1 MHVVVI
7 GAGAFGSW
15 TALWLQ
21 RRGASVT
28 LVEQYGPGNSLSS
41 SGDESRVTR
50 SAHGPD
56 DHYPLWQR
64 RSLTQWVGLAP
75 DLFVPTGV
83 LWLARTHD
91 GFERQSAETLS
102 RLGIA
107 HERLDAHAL
116 RARYPQ
122 ISTDDVAWA
131 LYEPEAGV
139 LLARRAVAATARA
152 LSEEGGFVRIGFA
165 SVHGA
170 KVFVDGE
177 ALDADAFVFA
187 AGPWL
192 PKLLGEVPGLEMSVP
207 QQEIIYFATP
217 PGDRRFDAGVHPTW
231 VEYDAAFYGLPSI
244 EGRGFKVAP
253 DWPGPMV
260 DPDRQ
265 ERRISDERVEASR
278 AYLRKRF
285 PALADQPVAEG
296 RVCQY
301 ELTVDTHFIIDRHPT
316 FDGAWVVGGG
326 SGHGFKHAP
335 AVGEYVSALVLGRD
349 ANQLAPPD
357 DRFALRPRSAG
368 VGMRTSG
375 AAPVGA
381 LAATPQVPLGRV
393 AKAVDLLDGAT
404 GGSRQDVKTTPPS
417 ASAKRS

>member
-15 TALWLQ
+15 TALWLT

-28 LVEQYGPGNSLSS
+28 LVEQYSPGNSLSS

-56 DHYPLWQR
+56 GHYPLWQR
-64 RSLTQWVGLAP
+64 RSLEQWRELAP

-83 LWLARTHD
+83 LWLAHQAD
-91 GFERQSAETLS
+91 GFEAQSVETLS
-102 RLGIA
+102 RLGIP
-107 HERLDAHAL
+107 HERLDADAL
-116 RARYPQ
+116 RAFHPQ
-122 ISTDDVAWA
+122 IRTDDIGWG

-152 LSEEGGFVRIGFA
+152 FTDAGGTLRIGRA
-165 SVHGA
+165 QVNGHA
-170 KVFVDGE
+170 LFVDEE
-177 ALDADAFVFA
+177 AIEADAFVFA

-192 PKLLGEVPGLEMSVP
+192 PKLLGDVPNLEMTVP
-207 QQEIIYFATP
+207 QQEVIYFATP
-217 PGDRRFDAGVHPTW
+217 PGDRRFDSGSHPTW

-278 AYLRKRF
+278 AYLRNRF
-285 PALADQPVAEG
+285 PVLADQPVAEG

-301 ELTVDTHFIIDRHPT
+301 ELTVDTHFIIDRHPG

-335 AVGEYVSALVLGRD
+335 AIGEYLSALVLDQD
-349 ANQLAPPD
+349 ASELAAPD
-357 DRFALRPRSAG
+357 DRFALRPRNVAL
-368 VGMRTSG
+368 GMRTAG
-375 AAPVGA
+375 FAPD
-381 LAATPQVPLGRV
+381 V
-393 AKAVDLLDGAT
+393 A
-404 GGSRQDVKTTPPS
+404 R
-417 ASAKRS
+417 